1 MKLRTKM
8 EPMLKKEERKGYQ
21 FQLLT
26 ALPVSKSFPK
36 MRLRSIRDLSTRPS
50 ALQNLDHRMSPSTLF
65 VLNVFLSKQISNN
78 LFPYSRLVKTGQLN
92 DSNRL
97 ILQRVQYL
105 TSLAPDRQH
114 GVPVAFLNDKAGKKM
129 FFPNIFM
136 NSEEFKDLGN
146 LHYERRKLEY
156 VPQEDVSLHE
166 MVKKK
171 MQMSGT
177 DAEFLKSLGISA
189 GANPNK
195 KWKMK

>member
-1 MKLRTKM
+1 
-8 EPMLKKEERKGYQ
+8 
-21 FQLLT
+21 
-26 ALPVSKSFPK
+26 
-36 MRLRSIRDLSTRPS
+36 
-50 ALQNLDHRMSPSTLF
+50 
-65 VLNVFLSKQISNN
+65 
-78 LFPYSRLVKTGQLN
+78 
-92 DSNRL
+92 L

-105 TSLAPDRQH
+105 TSLAPDKQQ
-114 GVPVAFLNDKAGKKM
+114 GVPDAFLNDKAGKKM